1 MTADSI
7 RQASRDA
14 ERRVAGSARCGYAP
28 VLIFAPARLRPLPI
42 TMILQLIASLAL
54 AAQPATRDTVTNVRE
69 LPIVELRA
77 AHPVTN
83 VVAIILSGDGGWADI
98 DQKVGQRLQAR
109 GVDVVGL
116 DMREYLRHGSRNPA
130 IIGRDVSRIARRY
143 MALWR
148 QQAFALVG
156 YSRGSDLAPFAATN
170 LEPDI
175 RPHLM
180 LIAML
185 TLLERAS
192 FTYHFSDLWR
202 TTSGSGDTPILPQ
215 LESLK
220 GLPML
225 CIYGKAEKESLCRA
239 APPGLMTV
247 VARNGQHHFDGNY
260 NALADLIFEAI
271 GRTSH
276 GASLGSLEQ

>member
-1 MTADSI
+1 MRRTSVAVLVLLGATLPVFKASAQATA
-7 RQASRDA
+7 
-14 ERRVAGSARCGYAP
+14 V
-28 VLIFAPARLRPLPI
+28 
-42 TMILQLIASLAL
+42 TH
-54 AAQPATRDTVTNVRE
+54 DTVTNVRD

-77 AHPVTN
+77 TRPVSHT
-83 VVAIILSGDGGWADI
+83 VAIILSGDGGWADI

-116 DMREYLRHGSRNPA
+116 DMREYLRRGGRNPA

-143 MALWR
+143 MALW
-148 QQAFALVG
+148 QQRDFALVG

-170 LEPDI
+170 LASDM
-175 RPHLM
+175 RPHLT

-192 FTYHFSDLWR
+192 FVYHFSDLWR

-215 LESLK
+215 LEALK

-225 CIYGKAEKESLCRA
+225 CIYGKGEKESLCRE
-239 APPGLMTV
+239 APPGLMTT

-260 NALADLIFEAI
+260 NALADIIFDAI
-271 GRTSH
+271 GHTSH
-276 GASLGSLEQ
+276 GSQLGGLEQ